1 MRKKFTPRPY
11 QDAIISHI
19 ISHPRCAV
27 WAGMGTGKT
36 VSTLTALDYLIAF
49 EDAAPVLVIAP
60 LRVAVSTWPD
70 EARSFLHLTH
80 IKMSVLS
87 GLNGKKARESALET
101 PADVYVCN
109 FEQIEW
115 LVEKFGRG
123 WPFKTVVVDEATRL
137 KGFRMHGGTKRAR
150 ALGRVAHLY
159 CERFIELTGTPAAN
173 GLLDLWGQA
182 WFLDHG
188 ERLGTSMSAYEQRYF
203 RPRRVGAE
211 AYMVAWDPM
220 PGSEARIKDKLS
232 DITITI
238 NAEDWFDIDKPIE
251 SNVTVDL
258 GPKLMDDYKKLE
270 REFYLQLEQGEIE
283 AVNAATKL
291 GKLLQFASGAAYDE
305 SGVDWMPIHKA
316 KIEALRSVVEEAAGM
331 PVLVAYQFKHELAR
345 ILEAFPQAREL
356 DKDPQTIR
364 DWNAGK
370 IPMLV
375 AHPASC
381 GHGLNLQDGGNI
393 LCFFGLGFNYEFFAQ
408 IIERIGPTRQ
418 AQSGH
423 PRPVFVYYIVARGTA
438 DMTVLS
444 ALRRKEKVMDFILG
458 RIQND
463 SSNGKETA

>member
-1 MRKKFTPRPY
+1 
-11 QDAIISHI
+11 
-19 ISHPRCAV
+19 
-27 WAGMGTGKT
+27 
-36 VSTLTALDYLIAF
+36 
-49 EDAAPVLVIAP
+49 
-60 LRVAVSTWPD
+60 
-70 EARSFLHLTH
+70 
-80 IKMSVLS
+80 
-87 GLNGKKARESALET
+87 
-101 PADVYVCN
+101 
-109 FEQIEW
+109 
-115 LVEKFGRG
+115 
-123 WPFKTVVVDEATRL
+123 
-137 KGFRMHGGTKRAR
+137 
-150 ALGRVAHLY
+150 
-159 CERFIELTGTPAAN
+159 
-173 GLLDLWGQA
+173 
-182 WFLDHG
+182 
-188 ERLGTSMSAYEQRYF
+188 
-203 RPRRVGAE
+203 
-211 AYMVAWDPM
+211 M
-220 PGSEARIKDKLS
+220 PGSEARIKDKLA
-232 DITITI
+232 DLTITI

-258 GPKLMDDYKKLE
+258 GPKLMADYKKLE

-305 SGVDWMPIHKA
+305 SGVDWMLIHKA

-423 PRPVFVYYIVARGTA
+423 PRPVFVYYIVAKGTA
-438 DMTVLS
+438 DMTVLA

-458 RIQND
+458 RIK
-463 SSNGKETA
+463 NGEETA